1 MVFGFCMMNWV
12 LLLWKYLFSS
22 FFNPFTIGH
31 SDLKWWGLIF
41 EMLTLYLLWVHFTLH
56 PPSHYEVFLKKEL
69 NSVKSLAKK
78 NPVKFAFDCRR
89 SQKTVYSWWLMCQI
103 LGSLKTRPA
112 CIFCVSYR
120 YVQWTSGHIWKVKKQ
135 KMDLIGFAYIFEN

>member
-12 LLLWKYLFSS
+12 LPLWKYLFSS
-22 FFNPFTIGH
+22 FFNPFTIGQFW
-31 SDLKWWGLIF
+31 SAVVGVNFWNADLVS
-41 EMLTLYLLWVHFTLH
+41 TLSPFYFASSIPLWSLF
-56 PPSHYEVFLKKEL
+56 KEGIKFCQI
-69 NSVKSLAKK
+69 SCEK

-120 YVQWTSGHIWKVKKQ
+120 CAQQTSDNLSKTKNQEK
-135 KMDLIGFAYIFEN
+135 LIFEN